1 MVTPTRRHMQSALSR
16 VGTPSCYK
24 IVASS
29 APPPGRGR
37 GGVVRQQGFTSTA
50 SSPRS
55 PTILSPRPPPPPP
68 PPPLSSSPYP
78 SLFSPHYLEAQARS
92 WEKSEEYMMFFFK
105 WFSSLQKGKEKE
117 TERVIY
123 VKRCM
128 IHFIILLDW
137 QQKDILHLLV
147 WCLEERE
154 LYYLTTLLL
163 VNHSLLYTCTCN
175 ECSYAVLCV

>member
-37 GGVVRQQGFTSTA
+37 GGIVRQQGFTSTA

-55 PTILSPRPPPPPP
+55 PTILSPRPPPP

-105 WFSSLQKGKEKE
+105 WFSSLQKG
-117 TERVIY
+117 
-123 VKRCM
+123 
-128 IHFIILLDW
+128 
-137 QQKDILHLLV
+137 
-147 WCLEERE
+147 EERE
-154 LYYLTTLLL
+154 TEIGCMKKNVKYTLLF
-163 VNHSLLYTCTCN
+163 
-175 ECSYAVLCV
+175 